1 MTEEPKDDLQRA
13 LAEEP
18 LAREVFGRLSE
29 TQREEYRH
37 WIDQAESPEA
47 RERRIEETIERL
59 VEGGRL

>member
-1 MTEEPKDDLQRA
+1 MTDEPRDDLERA

-29 TQREEYRH
+29 AQRKEYRQ